1 MVFWVGLIVLALG
14 ATLVRVAMQKGSDSL
29 RSVGMVLVFL
39 GLAALLFVLTI
50 NILVWTGRFGV
61 AA

>member
-14 ATLVRVAMQKGSDSL
+14 ATLVRVATQKGSDSL
-29 RSVGMVLVFL
+29 RSAGMVLVFL